1 MADVADEQVNKGK
14 VLLVDDDQALVQLYS
29 LELSGRQYQVVTSPD
44 GEDGVDKAK
53 SEKPD
58 LILLDIMMPKTD
70 GIIALQK
77 IKSDPET
84 NSIPVVMLTNFG
96 QENLVQQAFTL
107 GASDYLIKYKVTPA
121 EMADKVAQLIHAKPV
136 QL

>member
-1 MADVADEQVNKGK
+1 MADEAVNKGK
-14 VLLVDDDQALVQLYS
+14 VLLVDDDQALVQLYT
-29 LELSGRQYQVVTSPD
+29 LELTGRQYQVVTAAN
-44 GEDGVDKAK
+44 GEEGVEKIN

-58 LILLDIMMPKTD
+58 LVLLDIMMPKMD
-70 GIIALQK
+70 GIAALTK
-77 IKSDPET
+77 MKGDAATS
-84 NSIPVVMLTNFG
+84 SIPVVMLTNFG

-121 EMADKVAQLIHAKPV
+121 EMADKVAQLVHAKPV